1 MATKEGK
8 VRLTGEAHGLCAE
21 MAHDCD
27 VTMKDVASEAI
38 TRMAERKRDERQ
50 YKFGAFALGALTSGC
65 LVCGYFL
72 GMGAI

>member
-27 VTMKDVASEAI
+27 ITMKDVASEAI
-38 TRMAERKRDERQ
+38 TRMARRQRNERRNHFDM
-50 YKFGAFALGALTSGC
+50 F
-65 LVCGYFL
+65 FL
-72 GMGAI
+72 GVIAGGLLMFFIGLVV